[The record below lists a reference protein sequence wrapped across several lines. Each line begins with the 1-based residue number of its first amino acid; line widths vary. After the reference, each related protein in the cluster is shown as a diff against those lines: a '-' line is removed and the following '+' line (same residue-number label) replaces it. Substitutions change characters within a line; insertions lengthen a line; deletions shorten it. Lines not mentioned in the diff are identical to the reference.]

1 MLVCVPPAAAGFHLI
16 SMKEFLTREGATGGL
31 NPQRMPLPKNNTDL
45 WGRDLWFYLNKVA
58 DATPCTSTRIAPPLF
73 APRFLFSHYHTSSVL
88 ILHMRTYILPRA
100 CYHHLLSITL
110 TPPDLRPPALPY
122 LLPPL
127 SIILSF
133 LLSPRSVDG

>member
-1 MLVCVPPAAAGFHLI
+1 MDLLLRPSTTSLTHRLCLSVLVCVPPAATGFHLI

-73 APRFLFSHYHTSSVL
+73 APRLLFSSYY
-88 ILHMRTYILPRA
+88 TYQF
-100 CYHHLLSITL
+100 
-110 TPPDLRPPALPY
+110 
-122 LLPPL
+122 
-127 SIILSF
+127 SF
-133 LLSPRSVDG
+133 YI